1 MRKHQR
7 KFKFA
12 LFLHTDNKT
21 MSAGQATYP
30 PTAAAQLGPCGSGT
44 ANCDGNFRYAGNI
57 ISGLVENLLRE
68 LELVEG
74 AEGREGGR
82 EGCGGLGLGVCFVLR
97 FVNKADH
104 ATCLSLPPSL
114 PQQTAATA
122 TVTPPTPCVTGV
134 DSSAVSWAVAA
145 AGSAAAHR
153 AGGTAALPAVV
164 IVVSLVLS

>member
-68 LELVEG
+68 LEFVEG
-74 AEGREGGR
+74 AEGGREGGVW
-82 EGCGGLGLGVCFVLR
+82 GVGVGGLFC
-97 FVNKADH
+97 
-104 ATCLSLPPSL
+104 
-114 PQQTAATA
+114 
-122 TVTPPTPCVTGV
+122 
-134 DSSAVSWAVAA
+134 SSFCEQ
-145 AGSAAAHR
+145 G
-153 AGGTAALPAVV
+153 
-164 IVVSLVLS
+164 